1 MEGRSRSC
9 GHNVAIVIRVHDS
22 LARGLP
28 LGRGC
33 GYLAAIQLNAEAI
46 DDDGERI
53 DIREKPATRGAS
65 SLEGCEV
72 KLPSSRVG
80 RLEAMVVARQQPQ
93 LFLFG
98 VHLHWTPTVP
108 AVGFG
113 SIGFLR
119 GIIEMCNALN

>member
-1 MEGRSRSC
+1 LRILGSNSIECR
-9 GHNVAIVIRVHDS
+9 IP
-22 LARGLP
+22 GLH
-28 LGRGC
+28 LRT
-33 GYLAAIQLNAEAI
+33 EAI
-46 DDDGERI
+46 DDDEERI
-53 DIREKPATRGAS
+53 DTREKPATRGAS

-80 RLEAMVVARQQPQ
+80 RLEARAVARQQPQ

-113 SIGFLR
+113 STGFLR
-119 GIIEMCNALN
+119 GRIEVGNALN